1 MAMLRQ
7 AKEELE
13 GWRGD
18 SRAFS
23 DEDSKLEH
31 KKKWRKQEPNL
42 TSFQKVKILDF
53 GFLRFSKGS

>member
-18 SRAFS
+18 SRAFV
-23 DEDSKLEH
+23 DEGSKLKH
-31 KKKWRKQEPNL
+31 KRKA
-42 TSFQKVKILDF
+42 KIA
-53 GFLRFSKGS
+53 GS

>member
-31 KKKWRKQEPNL
+31 KKK
-42 TSFQKVKILDF
+42 
-53 GFLRFSKGS
+53 